1 MRQLFRT
8 LPVLI
13 VIFAAPLLGKTTYP
27 EPTGHVNDFAS
38 VLSAQS
44 RNRLENLLTTLN
56 AQTGVEIAVVTW
68 PALNDAPI
76 DDVSM
81 GIAEQW
87 KIGKKGQDNGLL
99 FLIAPND
106 RKMRIEVG
114 YGLEPILP
122 DAMTG
127 RIQDNDVIPE
137 FRAGNMDA
145 GIVNGTEAIVG
156 IIAKHYK
163 LNPEDLNLKASPNVR
178 TKQSKQSPLQLIFK
192 VIIIIIAI
200 IIFIKNPTLFF
211 LLFLNSGGR
220 GSGGSGGFGG
230 GFGGFGGG
238 SFGGGGSSRSW

>member
-1 MRQLFRT
+1 MRQLIRL
-8 LPVLI
+8 LPVMILF
-13 VIFAAPLLGKTTYP
+13 FATPLLGKTTYP

-38 VLSAQS
+38 VLSTQS
-44 RNRLENLLTTLN
+44 RNELENMLATLR
-56 AQTGVEIAVVTW
+56 AHTGVEVAVVTW
-68 PALNDAPI
+68 PDLNDVPI

-99 FLIAPND
+99 FLIAPKD

-127 RIQDNDVIPE
+127 RIQDNYVVPE
-137 FRAGNMDA
+137 FRAGNMDV
-145 GIVNGTEAIVG
+145 GIVNGTEAIVAV
-156 IIAKHYK
+156 IAKHYK
-163 LNPEDLNLKASPNVR
+163 LNPDELNLKTSP
-178 TKQSKQSPLQLIFK
+178 TLQPKQSKQSPLQLIFK

-220 GSGGSGGFGG
+220 GSGGSSGFGG